1 MLASAPPR
9 LRVRTRA
16 AARNKRVFLLELIIR
31 ILVEVLLAGILAAPS
46 PTESR
51 QRRRE
56 ELERRRR
63 IRRLTMWW
71 WMKKRR
77 GPLPDWGYLCDSCGY
92 PLAGLRDP
100 RCPECGEPFV
110 PESALDH

>member
-1 MLASAPPR
+1 M
-9 LRVRTRA
+9 
-16 AARNKRVFLLELIIR
+16 LELLLYIIFES
-31 ILVEVLLAGILAAPS
+31 IVAVGTIVS
-46 PTESR
+46 PRQESR

-77 GPLPDWGYLCDSCGY
+77 GPLPDWGYICDSCSY
-92 PLAGLRDP
+92 PLAGLQDP
-100 RCPECGEPFV
+100 RCPECGELFV
-110 PESALDH
+110 PESALDR